1 MGVRPLVPE
10 WGAGGVLPPTHSS
23 LLPPS
28 GSLPSPLPPLLP
40 PVPFPPLPPAQL
52 LLQVPSPA
60 LLTKPELT
68 LASRMGSGGTPE
80 VWTLL
85 WLGA

>member
-23 LLPPS
+23 PHAFRVP
-28 GSLPSPLPPLLP
+28 PLPPPLP
-40 PVPFPPLPPAQL
+40 PVPFPLLPPAQL

-80 VWTLL
+80 AWTLL
-85 WLGA
+85 RLGA